1 MITAFENERQV
12 RGHMSR
18 HKRHR
23 HGGFLSR
30 KSAKNKKQSTLIP
43 RLRDI
48 PGFENAKLRQASGN
62 DEKMSEVILDFVR
75 PLAESMSIEIVDN
88 RMLFPAVAGWNIA
101 LLPEEERNDAVE
113 ELIKKTGQDKDVEI
127 SLALRDLL
135 GSFIER
141 KLQFFKDNQRW
152 ILDWEVSKKG
162 DQVLFDVTST
172 VTS

>member
-1 MITAFENERQV
+1 
-12 RGHMSR
+12 MSR

-30 KSAKNKKQSTLIP
+30 KSQKSAKQSVLIP

-48 PGFENAKLRQASGN
+48 PGFENAKLQQASPGG
-62 DEKMSEVILDFVR
+62 EKMSEVILDFVR

-101 LLPEEERNDAVE
+101 LLPEDQRDEAVE
-113 ELIKKTGQDKDVEI
+113 ELIKKTGKADDIEI
-127 SLALRDLL
+127 IVALRDLL

-172 VTS
+172 VTH

>member
-1 MITAFENERQV
+1 VWSQV
-12 RGHMSR
+12 NIR
-18 HKRHR
+18 KRHR

-30 KSAKNKKQSTLIP
+30 KSSRMKKF
-43 RLRDI
+43 I
-48 PGFENAKLRQASGN
+48 PGLGRVKLRRPTAS
-62 DEKMSEVILDFVR
+62 DDKMSEVILDFVR

-101 LLPEEERNDAVE
+101 LLPENERQAAVE
-113 ELIKKTGQDKDVEI
+113 ELIKKTGKHHDLELI
-127 SLALRDLL
+127 AALRELL

-152 ILDWEVSKKG
+152 ILDWQVSKKG

-172 VTS
+172 VSP